1 MAVDFPGVS
10 GRALAHAAWEGDSA
24 LAAAIDPW
32 LEHMRWRADFA
43 QWRERRLW
51 QENTQTGALNH
62 LRSFLNVAETNSN
75 DGPIQSKSIGPAKDF
90 LAGRSV
96 LDLGSGMGGLST
108 ALALAGAEV
117 LPLDFNPAYCHI
129 TRLRGMRY
137 GLNLAPVNA
146 AGEALP
152 FATAQFDI
160 ILCMD
165 VLEHVQDP
173 EKLVAEIS
181 RCLKPGGLCQ
191 VTAIN
196 RFAFNDPHY
205 HLRFVNWLPRRLAPT
220 YIRLAGRAK
229 DNSRFADRQS
239 LNEMHYYRFGE
250 LRKLFARH
258 GLSNFL
264 DSGEIKQK
272 RRLSGWK
279 GLLQR
284 SGFLKIGYPAYR
296 SLYQSTYVVM
306 ALKSQGSAEK
316 LVARGAAA
324 R

>member
-1 MAVDFPGVS
+1 MNEL
-10 GRALAHAAWEGDSA
+10 ALAQNELEGNSA
-24 LAAAIDPW
+24 LEAAIDPW
-32 LEHMRWRADFA
+32 LEHMRWRADFE

-51 QENTQTGALNH
+51 QENTQASTLKH
-62 LRSFLNVAETNSN
+62 LRAFLSAAEAKSI
-75 DGPIQSKSIGPAKDF
+75 DGPTQSASGAPAKDY

-117 LPLDFNPAYCHI
+117 LPLDFNPAYCDI

-152 FATAQFDI
+152 FGTAQFDI

-173 EKLVAEIS
+173 EKVMAEIS

-191 VTAIN
+191 LTAIN

-229 DNSRFADRQS
+229 DNSRFADRQA
-239 LNEMHYYRFGE
+239 LDEMHYYRFGH
-250 LRKLFARH
+250 LKKLFARH
-258 GLSNFL
+258 GLSKFL
-264 DSGEIKQK
+264 DSGEIKLK

-284 SGFLKIGYPAYR
+284 SGLLKIGYPAYR
-296 SLYQSTYVVM
+296 SLCQSTYVVM
-306 ALKSQGSAEK
+306 AVKS
-316 LVARGAAA
+316 
-324 R
+324 

>member
-1 MAVDFPGVS
+1 MSSRPANSRQEVSFDFAGMNAP
-10 GRALAHAAWEGDSA
+10 ALAQNELAGNSA

-32 LEHMRWRADFA
+32 LEHMRWRADFD

-51 QENTQTGALNH
+51 QENTQTSTLNN
-62 LRSFLNVAETNSN
+62 LRSFLSAAET
-75 DGPIQSKSIGPAKDF
+75 KSIDGQTRPASGSPTKDY

-117 LPLDFNPAYCHI
+117 LPLDFNSAYCHI

-137 GLNLAPVNA
+137 GLNLAPVNG
-146 AGEALP
+146 AGESLP

-160 ILCMD
+160 IVCMD

-173 EKLVAEIS
+173 EKVVAEIS

-205 HLRFVNWLPRRLAPT
+205 HLRFVNWLPRRLAPA

-229 DNSRFADRQS
+229 DNSRFADRQT
-239 LNEMHYYRFGE
+239 LDEMHYYRFGQ
-250 LRKLFARH
+250 LKKLFARH
-258 GLSNFL
+258 GLSGFL
-264 DSGEIKQK
+264 DAGEIKLK
-272 RRLSGWK
+272 RRLAGWK

-284 SGFLKIGYPAYR
+284 TGLLKVGYPAYR
-296 SLYQSTYVVM
+296 SLYKSTYVVM
-306 ALKSQGSAEK
+306 AVKN
-316 LVARGAAA
+316 
-324 R
+324 